1 MPSFAYGHSA
11 GRSRCAGLSDLPP
24 GFAPVRES
32 HQARFAGQ
40 AGETV
45 SGACVPTC
53 PNTPGCF
60 THSAGAALWTGPR
73 DCPCTWY
80 VPGLAIATSPLQ
92 IRAICECPRWT
103 SNAQQSNGLK
113 PACHETPNRSPNHHN
128 ETKAAH
134 NLATLVFEKCRHG
147 CDSTVHYFC
156 FSFGRRQSASP
167 QRPHN
172 NGAYRPG

>member
-60 THSAGAALWTGPR
+60 SHSAGVALWTGPR

-134 NLATLVFEKCRHG
+134 SQTTEKKGVKRKAGERIRTTDVHLGKLVPDFTDRLLKPLP
-147 CDSTVHYFC
+147 VV
-156 FSFGRRQSASP
+156 A
-167 QRPHN
+167 
-172 NGAYRPG
+172 